1 MQRRP
6 IPLADPGAEM
16 RLVEAPVRSAFDRVL
31 TSGRYILGNE
41 VQDFEREWADFLRV
55 SCCIGVGNGTD
66 ALALALQAVGVE
78 EGEEV
83 ITVSHTAVAT
93 VAAIEQIGAVP
104 VFSDIDPRSRC
115 MDPSCLPGLMSKKT
129 RAIVPVH
136 IYGQPAPMGKIMAVA
151 KEHGLKVVEDCAQA
165 HGAMLAGQ
173 YVGTFGDAAAFS
185 FYPTKNLG
193 ALGDAGAVVTSD
205 PSLADSVRMLREYG
219 WRERYVSLT
228 VGRNSRLDELQ
239 AAILRVKLPCLARNN
254 SRRRLVAAAYTE
266 ALRDSTLVPPAQI
279 EDTEHAMHLYVVE
292 CTDRPAFEHFLND
305 AGIMTGHHYPLAV
318 HQQPAYAGRIRG
330 SHALPI
336 TEALY
341 ERLVTLPCFP
351 ELREEDIVHISET
364 LLRWNSQSRSHGR
377 RRRVASTRAERAIR

>member
-1 MQRRP
+1 MQREP
-6 IPLADPGAEM
+6 IPLADPGTQM
-16 RLVEAPVRSAFDRVL
+16 RLCEASVRSALDRVL

-41 VQDFEREWADFLRV
+41 VKAFEREWAAFLGAPH
-55 SCCIGVGNGTD
+55 CIGVGNGTD
-66 ALALALQAVGVE
+66 ALALALWAVGVKA
-78 EGEEV
+78 GEEV

-104 VFSDIDPRSRC
+104 VFADIDPRSRC
-115 MDPSCLPGLMSKKT
+115 MNPAHLPGLISKNT

-136 IYGQPAPMGKIMAVA
+136 IYGQPAPMGTIMAVA
-151 KEHGLKVVEDCAQA
+151 KKYGLKVVEDCAQA
-165 HGAMLAGQ
+165 HGATVGGQ

-205 PSLADSVRMLREYG
+205 PVLADSVRMLREYG

-228 VGRNSRLDELQ
+228 PGRNSRLDELQ
-239 AAILRVKLPCLARNN
+239 AAILRVKLPYLDCNN

-266 ALRDSTLVPPAQI
+266 ALRNSTLVAPATI
-279 EDTEHAMHLYVVE
+279 EGTEHAMHLYVVE
-292 CTDRPAFEHFLND
+292 CTDRPAFERFLNG
-305 AGIMTGHHYPLAV
+305 AGITTGRHYPLAV

-330 SHALPI
+330 SRALPI

-341 ERLVTLPCFP
+341 EHLMTLPCYP
-351 ELREEDIVHISET
+351 ELRDEDVAHISET
-364 LLRWNSQSRSHGR
+364 LLRWSSQSRAKQRNGTSR
-377 RRRVASTRAERAIR
+377 TAEKVTG